1 MKSQAILTV
10 VGRDRPGIVS
20 AVSQSLFDAGCSIE
34 DAGMMRV
41 GGYFSIMQ
49 VLRYPADLGAV
60 ETALVMAVE
69 KLGLRIHLDPI
80 PSLEADDVACNCTI
94 TVTGAD
100 HPGIMAG
107 VSGALTNIGCNIIGL
122 DGHIEAGDKPLYV
135 MRIRVDAP
143 HGIDAVEKAL
153 GRVKDQE
160 QVHIS
165 VHPTGM

>member
-20 AVSQSLFDAGCSIE
+20 AVSQALFAAGCSIE

-60 ETALVMAVE
+60 ETALEMAVE
-69 KLGLRIHLDPI
+69 KLGLRIHLDPV
-80 PSLEADDVACNCTI
+80 PSLDENDAACNCII

-107 VSGALTNIGCNIIGL
+107 VSGALTKIGCNIIGL
-122 DGHIEAGDKPLYV
+122 DGHLEAGDKRLYV
-135 MRIRVDAP
+135 MRIRIDAP
-143 HGIDAVEKAL
+143 NGIDAVEKAL
-153 GRVKDQE
+153 SMVKDQE
-160 QVHIS
+160 QVQIS
-165 VHPTGM
+165 VRPADA